1 MLGITESE
9 MQIAGNV
16 LIRIGQALL
25 GHSNANLGPE
35 RPESFSVLNQSAS
48 RSSDFYVNPL
58 IDDSLNVPTVSSA
71 PSEEIELN
79 LSIKKV

>member
-25 GHSNANLGPE
+25 GHFNANLRPE

-58 IDDSLNVPTVSSA
+58 IDDNLNVPTVSSA

-79 LSIKKV
+79 QSFKKV

>member
-1 MLGITESE
+1 

-25 GHSNANLGPE
+25 GHSNANLRPE

-48 RSSDFYVNPL
+48 RSSDFYVNPF
-58 IDDSLNVPTVSSA
+58 IDDSSNVPTVSAA

-79 LSIKKV
+79 QSIKKV

>member
-25 GHSNANLGPE
+25 GHFNANLRPE

-48 RSSDFYVNPL
+48 RSSDCYVNPL

-79 LSIKKV
+79 QSFKKV

>member
-25 GHSNANLGPE
+25 GHFNANLRPE

-71 PSEEIELN
+71 TSEEIELN
-79 LSIKKV
+79 QSIKKV

>member
-25 GHSNANLGPE
+25 GHFNANLRPE

-58 IDDSLNVPTVSSA
+58 IDDNLNVPTVSSA

-79 LSIKKV
+79 QSIKKV